1 MIIEQQTLMTNVVE
15 VFVVYS
21 EKEEGKIKNCLD
33 KFLESYLFPLANDI
47 SINFTVRKN
56 IFPDRVDEEELSDRF
71 KSAQIVILMLSPT
84 FFTDDECTKY
94 LEYMKNTKNVNNS
107 SSKRFIPIRLSNHPL
122 IAKYENHKILPI
134 SSQKKS
140 KHTPSL
146 SNSRNHETIFNNT
159 IIEIQKVIQDYV
171 NPAKETVDPSKQVD
185 KISLRE
191 LLHELDYKPQA
202 NVFMEFKND
211 QNQHNHIGIFFIH
224 GNREQGQFWLFNR
237 LVKRIDPNDAE
248 NYKLDFNRKG
258 SERSAMELWKELAE
272 HLEIK
277 PLPNYIFNSTKIED
291 KQKVLSYKQ
300 KIIEKI
306 HGQWRNKSVFIVLSR
321 VHDLEDEEGINK
333 FLQEFWYPLI
343 EMVEKTLSQLPVK
356 HYLLMFFLDEANCID
371 VWRIPFAD
379 KADQNWQPRIPIKLE
394 KLHQFS
400 YEELEDFFK
409 KAQKR
414 DIVFNDLTLQSLW
427 EESYH
432 GIPDLAIEFICGDF
446 GYEPQDLMRFHK

>member
-33 KFLESYLFPLANDI
+33 DFLESYLFPLANDI
-47 SINFTVRKN
+47 SINFTYRN
-56 IFPDRVDEEELSDRF
+56 DIMPGAIYEEELSNRF

-84 FFTDDECTKY
+84 FFTDDECMKY
-94 LEYMKNTKNVNNS
+94 LKYMKLPMDVNNS
-107 SSKRFIPIRLSNHPL
+107 SSKRFILIRLSDHSL
-122 IAKYENHKILPI
+122 IARYENHKILPI
-134 SSQKKS
+134 ASKKRNT
-140 KHTPSL
+140 HTPSL
-146 SNSRNHETIFNNT
+146 SNSRNRETIFNNT

-191 LLHELDYKPQA
+191 LLHKLDYKPQA

-224 GNREQGQFWLFNR
+224 GDREQGQFWLFDR
-237 LVKRIDPNDAE
+237 LVKRIIPAKD
-248 NYKLDFNRKG
+248 YKLDFSRKG

-272 HLEIK
+272 HLGIT
-277 PLPNYIFNSTKIED
+277 PLPNYIFNSTKDES
-291 KQKVLSYKQ
+291 KQKVRKYKQ
-300 KIIEKI
+300 KIIKEI
-306 HGQWRNKSVFIVLSR
+306 HGQWQSESVFIVLS
-321 VHDLEDEEGINK
+321 HIHELEDEKGLNE
-333 FLQEFWYPLI
+333 FLREFWHPLT
-343 EMVEKTLSQLPVK
+343 EMVEETLSQLTVN
-356 HYLLMFFLDEANCID
+356 HYLLMFILDEADCID
-371 VWRIPFAD
+371 RWSIPFAD
-379 KADQNWQPRIPIKLE
+379 QADQYWKSHIPIKLE

-400 YEELEDFFK
+400 YEELEDIFK
-409 KAQKR
+409 EAQKR